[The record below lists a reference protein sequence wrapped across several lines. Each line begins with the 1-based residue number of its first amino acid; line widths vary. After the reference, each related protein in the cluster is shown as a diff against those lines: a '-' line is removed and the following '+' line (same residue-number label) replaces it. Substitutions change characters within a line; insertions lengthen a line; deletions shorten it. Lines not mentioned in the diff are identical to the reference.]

1 MTPAL
6 EAPSCIHWT
15 AREVPKIRALEWEEK
30 QEREQAASKLL
41 GAVARESQITPV
53 LSESIP
59 PILRGEVRCWR
70 TLVHP

>member
-15 AREVPKIRALEWEEK
+15 AREVPKIRALEREEK
-30 QEREQAASKLL
+30 QASKLL

-59 PILRGEVRCWR
+59 PILGGEVRCWR